1 MEIQLNKDLQK
12 FQDNVVLGLNARQ
25 TVFGGIGA
33 ALGIGVFLLASKKGL
48 TDDVSSV
55 ITSAVVAPFAALG
68 FVNYNGMPFERL
80 VKVWIKQFFL
90 CPKKIVSRPE
100 NILYKRDKEKIEQV
114 QKTEAKRYD

>member
-90 CPKKIVSRPE
+90 CPNRIVSRPE

>member
-33 ALGIGVFLLASKKGL
+33 GLGIAVFLLASKKGL
-48 TDDVSSV
+48 TDDISSI
-55 ITSAVVAPFAALG
+55 ITSATVAPFAALG
-68 FVNYNGMPFERL
+68 FVNYNGMTFERL

-90 CPKKIVSRPE
+90 CPKKIISRPE
-100 NILYKRDKEKIEQV
+100 NLLYKRDKEKIE
-114 QKTEAKRYD
+114 KAKEKEAKQYD